1 MTPKEKAID
10 LIDKYHLKVKVLYT
24 QDSIPAVMNGAM
36 TVNSSKQCALIAVD
50 EILDVDC
57 CDMSE
62 AYFYNHIEYWQE
74 VKQEIENL

>member
-10 LIDKYHLKVKVLYT
+10 LIDKYHIKVKVLYT

-50 EILDVDC
+50 EILNNPKNT
-57 CDMSE
+57 MRGLSE
-62 AYFYNHIEYWQE
+62 DLHDEYWQE
-74 VKQEIENL
+74 VKQEIEKL